1 MFTTINQL
9 LATTLKKIGIL
20 VACHA
25 QKHQAIVARK
35 LLPRF
40 ANTPKN
46 VNIDLPRNI
55 VNPSRIFLGNDIYL
69 GPNSLLI
76 ALTGYPGPTM
86 QHPEK
91 KGMKQSFD
99 SRISI
104 GNRVTSTGQLQV
116 AAMSE
121 IIIEDDVMFATNVNI
136 TDGFHGYTRIDE
148 PYKYQEIINI
158 SSIIIKRGCWIGQNV
173 VIFPGVTIGE
183 MSVIGANSVVTKSI
197 PERCIAVGAPAK
209 VIKKW
214 DESKET
220 WIAVTKQTG

>member
-9 LATTLKKIGIL
+9 LATTLKKIGML
-20 VACHA
+20 VACHT

-55 VNPSRIFLGNDIYL
+55 VNPSRIFMGNDIYL
-69 GPNSLLI
+69 GPNALLI

-86 QHPEK
+86 QHPET

-136 TDGFHGYTRIDE
+136 TDGFHGYSRIDE

-158 SSIIIKRGCWIGQNV
+158 KPIIIKQGCWIGQNV
-173 VIFPGVTIGE
+173 VIFPGVMIGE
-183 MSVIGANSVVTKSI
+183 MSIIGANSVVSKSI
-197 PERCIAVGAPAK
+197 PERCIAVGSPAK

-214 DESKET
+214 DEEEGD
-220 WIAVTKQTG
+220 WVPVPD